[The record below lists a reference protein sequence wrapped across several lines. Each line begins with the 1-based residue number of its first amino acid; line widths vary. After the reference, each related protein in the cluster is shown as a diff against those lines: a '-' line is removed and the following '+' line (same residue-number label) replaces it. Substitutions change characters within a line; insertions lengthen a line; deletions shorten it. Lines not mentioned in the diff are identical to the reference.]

1 MKLNSTY
8 SVCELTW
15 RVMFAS
21 FARGTVIKL
30 MLLFNSLYWCC
41 VSEDLLILM
50 ETDPERMF
58 SHYRP
63 TILKSDKKCGVSAT
77 GIDKWSSY

>member
-30 MLLFNSLYWCC
+30 MLPFNSFVLVLC
-41 VSEDLLILM
+41 EDLLILTQ
-50 ETDPERMF
+50 TDPERTV

-63 TILKSDKKCGVSAT
+63 TILKLDKKCGVSAT
-77 GIDKWSSY
+77 GIDRWSSY